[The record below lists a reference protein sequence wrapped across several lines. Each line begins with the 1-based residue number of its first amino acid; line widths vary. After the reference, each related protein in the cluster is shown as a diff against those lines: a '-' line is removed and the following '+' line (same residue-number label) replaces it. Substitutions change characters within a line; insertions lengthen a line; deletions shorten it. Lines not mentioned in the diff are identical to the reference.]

1 MKIYKDVSANLANI
15 FYVKDAFSLNLPVT
29 CVECYVIN

>member
-15 FYVKDAFSLNLPVT
+15 FYVKDAFSLNLT
-29 CVECYVIN
+29 CVECYAIN